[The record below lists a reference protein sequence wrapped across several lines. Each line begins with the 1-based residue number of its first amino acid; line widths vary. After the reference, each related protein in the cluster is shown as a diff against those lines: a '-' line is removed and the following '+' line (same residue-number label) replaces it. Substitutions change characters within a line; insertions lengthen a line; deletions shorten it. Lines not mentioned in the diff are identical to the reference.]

1 MVYAVIDTNVLVSAL
16 FAVHSDSAT
25 VIIRDKVADEMM
37 RAIIKDKEL
46 AALRRA
52 ADALQLAA

>member
-1 MVYAVIDTNVLVSAL
+1 M